1 MKVQE
6 PIIKKV
12 EYKDFFQNLEDC
24 TNGVF
29 ESLKS
34 DQQIILESQTI
45 EECIFENCDLSNQRF
60 IKKSFGRVIFRNCKL
75 VGTTFFD
82 CSLRDISFCDS
93 LSKYINFSGCK
104 MSSMI
109 ISNCDFSYAT
119 LEENVFHNIFVDH
132 VNFSNAEFVKL
143 NLKGIDFSSS
153 DITNVLFERN
163 MVEGMIINYSQSFE
177 LVKLLGI
184 YIKEEEDFF

>member
-1 MKVQE
+1 
-6 PIIKKV
+6 
-12 EYKDFFQNLEDC
+12 
-24 TNGVF
+24 
-29 ESLKS
+29 
-34 DQQIILESQTI
+34 
-45 EECIFENCDLSNQRF
+45 
-60 IKKSFGRVIFRNCKL
+60 
-75 VGTTFFD
+75 
-82 CSLRDISFCDS
+82 
-93 LSKYINFSGCK
+93 

-119 LEENVFHNIFVDH
+119 LEENVFHNVFVDH